1 MSGLLASELLFLIF
15 GFLLKW
21 RGSAATFYGVVLWV
35 EAAVLSLFSQ
45 FDGVEGVVDGSAV
58 GPAPGSQQGV
68 VQHSF
73 DRLHR
78 ETI

>member
-1 MSGLLASELLFLIF
+1 MSGPLASELLFLIF
-15 GFLLKW
+15 GFLKW
-21 RGSAATFYGVVLWV
+21 RGSAASFYGVVLWV
-35 EAAVLSLFSQ
+35 EAAVLSLFSH
-45 FDGVEGVVDGSAV
+45 FDSVEGVVDGSAV
-58 GPAPGSQQGV
+58 GPAPGSRQGV